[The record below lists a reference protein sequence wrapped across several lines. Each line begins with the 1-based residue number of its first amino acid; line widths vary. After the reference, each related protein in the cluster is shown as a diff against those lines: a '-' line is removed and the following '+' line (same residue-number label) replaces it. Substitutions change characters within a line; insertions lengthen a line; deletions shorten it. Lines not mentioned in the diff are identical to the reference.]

1 MVFDTMVNSL
11 INVRTEFSKGLVLNF
26 RAWLIFH
33 GKEDV
38 VENFMKS
45 SRGRKPKT
53 QKFVGQRTKN

>member
-1 MVFDTMVNSL
+1 MVNSL

-38 VENFMKS
+38 IESFMKS